1 MEYRT
6 GTPDSDEESEVIHIS
21 ETLML
26 QTVEEFLTAEEIS
39 RLVKIMD
46 SEAAGWRP
54 RHQAEVL
61 KAPATAQEV
70 LADATQRALPA
81 IRRSM
86 PSIAGSG
93 HWGYT
98 ELAVGE
104 SVPTHLDG
112 ITSPR
117 TPPRRIGRIG
127 VTIADAAEGG
137 RFYIETTSDSA
148 PWTDTLL
155 GAADGYEPD
164 TPLTRSLPHGP
175 AAHEDT
181 PQWLSAPRKSRWL
194 TDAGPGVAVAYGAQV
209 IHGVTP
215 VLRGR
220 VRKFVTDLVDTA
232 TA

>member
-1 MEYRT
+1 M
-6 GTPDSDEESEVIHIS
+6 IHIS
-21 ETLML
+21 ETLVL
-26 QTVEEFLTAEEIS
+26 QTVEDFLTSEEVS

-70 LADATQRALPA
+70 LADATLRALPA

-86 PSIAGSG
+86 PSIAAAG

-98 ELAVGE
+98 ELAVGQG
-104 SVPTHLDG
+104 VPTHLDG
-112 ITSPR
+112 ISSPR

-127 VTIADAAEGG
+127 VTIADAADGG

-148 PWTDTLL
+148 PWSDTLL
-155 GAADGYEPD
+155 GPDDGYEPG
-164 TPLTRSLPHGP
+164 TPLSHSLPHGP
-175 AAHEDT
+175 AVHEET
-181 PQWLSAPRKSRWL
+181 PQWLVSPRKSRWL

-220 VRKFVTDLVDTA
+220 LRKFVTDLVDTA
-232 TA
+232 ED